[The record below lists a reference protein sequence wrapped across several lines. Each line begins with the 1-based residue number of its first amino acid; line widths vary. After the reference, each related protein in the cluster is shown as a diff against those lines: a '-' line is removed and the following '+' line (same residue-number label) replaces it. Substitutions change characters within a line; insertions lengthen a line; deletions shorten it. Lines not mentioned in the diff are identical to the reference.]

1 MGLFGFI
8 LKAHRVENFYI
19 LITVILDRLIFP
31 PLVFR
36 DRISLYS
43 PGCSGTHFVDEAGLE
58 LRDLPAFASRPQG
71 LKLCATLFMNFFA
84 ALCHVPLR

>member
-1 MGLFGFI
+1 VGLFGFI

-43 PGCSGTHFVDEAGLE
+43 PGCSGTHFVDQAGIE
-58 LRDLPAFASRPQG
+58 LRNPLPASASQV
-71 LKLCATLFMNFFA
+71 LESKAWATTVCRARLIFKKDT
-84 ALCHVPLR
+84 